1 MASEF
6 VCTPTKKLA
15 DINQKGAPGNYDGS
29 NSNGLPARTSSP
41 NGVPEIFEQTIQGA
55 GAGSKAPGN

>member
-6 VCTPTKKLA
+6 VCTPTKKMA
-15 DINQKGAPGNYDGS
+15 EINEKGAPGNYDGS
-29 NSNGLPARTSSP
+29 NSHGLPARTSSP

-55 GAGSKAPGN
+55 GPGSKPSGS